1 MTSTPTPATPT
12 PATPRPAA
20 TVLLLRDDPFEVL
33 MVRRNARGVFASAL
47 VFPGGMV
54 EAEDASE
61 AWLPLVR
68 GHEDLSVDERA
79 HRIAAARE
87 TWEEAAILLV
97 RDGDTACPLP
107 PERPEPTLFR
117 QIVADSGGHLDLSAI
132 APFGHWITPINAP
145 RRFDTRFYV
154 AHVTREQEACCDG
167 RETVEMEWIAPHE
180 ALERARRGDAG
191 IMFPTKLSLLRL
203 TETPCPVTAIEATRT
218 RKIEPLTVLVTPHE
232 NGIVTSIPADA
243 GYAEWEEF
251 TPHPPGQG

>member
-1 MTSTPTPATPT
+1 MSTL

-61 AWLPLVR
+61 DWLPHLR
-68 GHEDLSVDERA
+68 GHEGLSIEERA
-79 HRIAAARE
+79 HRVAAARE

-97 RDGDTACPLP
+97 REGDTACPLP
-107 PERPEPTLFR
+107 PDRPEPTLFR
-117 QIVADSGGHLDLSAI
+117 QIVADSGGHLDLAAL
-132 APFGHWITPINAP
+132 APFGHWITPVDAP
-145 RRFDTRFYV
+145 RRFDTRFYL
-154 AHVTREQEACCDG
+154 AHVTREQEARCDG
-167 RETVEMEWIAPHE
+167 SETVEMEWIAPHE
-180 ALERARRGDAG
+180 ALDRARRGDAG

-203 TETPCPVTAIEATRT
+203 TETPCPQTALAATLT
-218 RKIEPLTVLVTPHE
+218 RQVVPVLPVVEPREGGTVVF
-232 NGIVTSIPADA
+232 IPQDA

-251 TPHPPGQG
+251 TPHPPARG